1 MRLIVIER
9 SITYL
14 GQAAQKEKAMD
25 TILIALAFVAGLAG
39 LIIVGMRV
47 TLYFYSHEALG
58 LGRSTSV
65 RGLRAITARSVP
77 YETTVGA
84 SQSEINLGLSTDPS
98 SRYAR
103 GGVMVMA
110 LFLMVVLI
118 AIIVLLSTT
127 LH

>member
-1 MRLIVIER
+1 
-9 SITYL
+9 
-14 GQAAQKEKAMD
+14 MD

-47 TLYFYSHEALG
+47 TMYFYSHEALG
-58 LGRSTSV
+58 LDRSRSV

-77 YETTVGA
+77 YEAAVGA
-84 SQSEINLGLSTDPS
+84 SQSDINLGLSTDPS
-98 SRYAR
+98 SRYVR
-103 GGVMVMA
+103 GGLMVMA

-118 AIIVLLSTT
+118 TIIVLMSAT